1 MTEITSPSESW
12 MFTGIVAE
20 IGAVQSLVGGAEGYQ
35 LRVRAQNVVEDLK
48 LGDSVA
54 VNGACLTVTSFDAGG
69 FTVGLSPET
78 LRRTNLGEARP
89 GDRVNLERAL
99 RPTDR
104 MGGHYVQGHV
114 DGVGSVAG
122 RRREG
127 DALLVRFTCPAELS
141 RYIVEKGFIAVD
153 GISLTVTGRGEGW
166 FTVSLIPFT
175 QQSVTLSDKGVGE
188 RANLEVDII
197 AKYVESLLGGR
208 EQGGVITE
216 RLLAEEGFM

>member
-1 MTEITSPSESW
+1 
-12 MFTGIVAE
+12 MFTGIVEE
-20 IGAVQSLVGGAEGYQ
+20 IGLVELVGKTGGGYQ
-35 LRVRAQNVVEDLK
+35 LRVRAGKVVEDLK

-54 VNGACLTVTSFDAGG
+54 VNGTCLTVTRFDSTG

-114 DGVGSVAG
+114 DGVGTIAE

-127 DALLVRFTCPAELS
+127 DSLIVRISCPPDLS
-141 RYIVEKGFIAVD
+141 RYLVEKGFVAVD
-153 GISLTVTGRGEGW
+153 GVSLTVTGCGEGW
-166 FTVSLIPFT
+166 FSISLIPFT
-175 QQSVTLSDKGVGE
+175 QQSVTLGDMATGE
-188 RANLEVDII
+188 KVNLEVDIM
-197 AKYVESLLGGR
+197 AKYVESLLAHRERGKGITSEFLA
-208 EQGGVITE
+208 EQGFI
-216 RLLAEEGFM
+216 